1 MVNEVTFQDILEFGE
16 ENGCAL
22 RTRLAKEGL
31 KTFDQFYTLR
41 HKYCMVKF
49 EEKYA
54 GKKSPAMNVP
64 ASIVEFWKKCDAAL
78 QKEIARS
85 GIKFEKVAVQ
95 VNSPYGRV
103 TVDAIGSMNDHR
115 RCIFKIA
122 FSGSWRW
129 KYATE
134 LVKQRD
140 FLIASNFPDAS
151 DHELVAMVAGAEKD
165 GDESIS
171 RFIKRYGELKKNGEW
186 KEPSWEKLR
195 SEFDAT
201 IETTRAFLDEL
212 GTKEIDVIPTNPIPG
227 NCGFCQFHNVLVK
240 VGNKTIACSGFC
252 QVTRET

>member
-1 MVNEVTFQDILEFGE
+1 MINEVTFQDILEFAD

-49 EEKYA
+49 LEKYA
-54 GKKSPAMNVP
+54 GNKAPAMNVS

-78 QKEIARS
+78 QKEIAKT
-85 GIKFEKVAVQ
+85 GVKFEKVAVQ
-95 VNSPYGRV
+95 INSPYGQV

-129 KYATE
+129 RYAIE
-134 LVKQRD
+134 MVKQRD
-140 FLIASNFPDAS
+140 FLIASKFPDAS
-151 DHELVAMVAGAEKD
+151 DHELVAIVAGAEKD
-165 GDESIS
+165 GDETIS

-186 KEPSWEKLR
+186 KEPTWDKLR
-195 SEFDAT
+195 SDFDTAVAGT
-201 IETTRAFLDEL
+201 QQFIENL
-212 GTKEIDVIPTNPIPG
+212 GKEQVVDIPTNPIPG
-227 NCGFCQFHNVLVK
+227 NCGTCQFHNVIINI
-240 VGNKTIACSGFC
+240 GNKKIACSGFC
-252 QVTRET
+252 QVILEN